1 MKASII
7 HFEVL
12 GKAEMIYCYKHEL
25 TSTRERLN
33 ERIKQITPTARITSV
48 GHNLDL
54 PDDIIL
60 NNGLKNWIEN
70 NEKYLK

>member
-25 TSTRERLN
+25 NSTRERLN
-33 ERIKQITPTARITSV
+33 EHIKRITPKARITSV
-48 GHNLDL
+48 GHNLDF

-60 NNGLKNWIEN
+60 NNGLKTWIEN

>member
-25 TSTRERLN
+25 TSTRERLK
-33 ERIKQITPTARITSV
+33 EHIKRITPTARITSV
-48 GHNLDL
+48 GNEMDI

>member
-7 HFEVL
+7 HFETL
-12 GKAEMIYCYKHEL
+12 GKSEFIYCYKHEL

-33 ERIKQITPTARITSV
+33 EHIKRITPTARITSV
-48 GHNLDL
+48 GNGLDL

-60 NNGLKNWIEN
+60 NNGLKNWIEK